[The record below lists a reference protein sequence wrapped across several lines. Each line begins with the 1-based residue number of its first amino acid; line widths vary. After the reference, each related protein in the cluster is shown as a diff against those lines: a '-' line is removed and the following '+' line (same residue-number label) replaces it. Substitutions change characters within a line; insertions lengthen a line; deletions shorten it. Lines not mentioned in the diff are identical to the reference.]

1 MKRRLAWLVA
11 LAAFGG
17 MLTSSSATF
26 AQGKQACLAATEE
39 GQNLR
44 DQGRLNAAKAQF
56 QICSAKPCGAAV
68 AKQCTE
74 WMAEVEKDQPT
85 VLFRAKDAAGKE
97 VVDVKILVDG
107 QPVAESIPAQPL
119 PLDASEHAIRF
130 ERAGAVAEDKV
141 VLRVGEKARVIELA
155 FPAAAEKRSEPA
167 PVTPPPPEKK
177 GFRIPTL
184 GWVGGG
190 VFVAGAATTVLF
202 AVMANGDESDLRSR
216 CAPSCAEADRD
227 AIKTKLIVAN
237 VGLFVGIAG
246 LALAGVTTILANRRE
261 TTGVHV
267 GLSANGIGGSF

>member
-1 MKRRLAWLVA
+1 MKRRIAWLVPIV
-11 LAAFGG
+11 LTFSSAAF
-17 MLTSSSATF
+17 
-26 AQGKQACLAATEE
+26 AQDKKACLAATEE

-44 DQGRLNAAKAQF
+44 DQGKLNAAKAQF
-56 QICSAKPCGAAV
+56 QICSAKVCGAAV

-74 WMAEVEKDQPT
+74 WMAEVDKDQPT
-85 VLFRAKDAAGKE
+85 VLFRAKDPAGKE

-107 QPVAESIPAQPL
+107 QPVADSIPAQPL

-155 FPAAAEKRSEPA
+155 FPAAAEKPA
-167 PVTPPPPEKK
+167 ATPPVLAPPPEPR
-177 GFRIPTL
+177 GFRIPLL

-216 CAPSCAEADRD
+216 CAPNCSEDDRD
-227 AIKTKLIVAN
+227 GIKTKIVVAN
-237 VGLFVGIAG
+237 VGMFVGIAG
-246 LALAGVTTILANRRE
+246 LALAGVTTLLANRPE
-261 TTGVHV
+261 KTASSGVHI
-267 GLSANGIGGSF
+267 GWSANGIAGSF